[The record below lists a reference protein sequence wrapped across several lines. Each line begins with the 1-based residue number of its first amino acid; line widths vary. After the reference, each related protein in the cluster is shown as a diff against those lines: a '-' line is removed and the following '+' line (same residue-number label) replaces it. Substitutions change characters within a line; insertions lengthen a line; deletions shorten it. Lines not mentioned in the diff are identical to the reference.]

1 MNRFGHSN
9 IKILTVEI
17 STGLNESAEF
27 QTKLDIIIIIE
38 ILPLVIPHTQKW
50 LYTLTYKRN
59 ACSKHI
65 QEIWC
70 MHKILAAITYI
81 QQMSSWGISEPS

>member
-38 ILPLVIPHTQKW
+38 ILPLVIPHTQK
-50 LYTLTYKRN
+50 
-59 ACSKHI
+59 
-65 QEIWC
+65 
-70 MHKILAAITYI
+70 
-81 QQMSSWGISEPS
+81 